1 MSKTETEVVI
11 LCPAAALGEADLIK
25 VIFSDSTENNA
36 VLKAVD
42 KISGLAVIYVPTA
55 EINPNILETIE
66 PAVLGNSYQVTR
78 GNTVMAVGSPL
89 GLSRSVSYGYISH
102 IARDIS
108 VTDGSARLFYS
119 DLKTDAE
126 AGSFII
132 NLDGEIIAWVT
143 DNYNN
148 QNNTGISIA
157 YAISDYKELIEKM
170 INGEAAQYIGIEAV
184 NVSNKMKE
192 SGIPE
197 GIYVGTVVSGSPVY
211 NSGIQT
217 GDIIKALNGQE
228 ITNINSYIKFLN
240 ELSIGNDIVITVM
253 RNNGKDEYKELNFN
267 IKIGER
273 LLRKGN

>member
-1 MSKTETEVVI
+1 
-11 LCPAAALGEADLIK
+11 
-25 VIFSDSTENNA
+25 
-36 VLKAVD
+36 
-42 KISGLAVIYVPTA
+42 
-55 EINPNILETIE
+55 
-66 PAVLGNSYQVTR
+66 
-78 GNTVMAVGSPL
+78 MAVGSPL
-89 GLSRSVSYGYISH
+89 GFSCSVSYGYISH

-184 NVSNKMKE
+184 KCK
-192 SGIPE
+192 
-197 GIYVGTVVSGSPVY
+197 
-211 NSGIQT
+211 Q
-217 GDIIKALNGQE
+217 
-228 ITNINSYIKFLN
+228 
-240 ELSIGNDIVITVM
+240 
-253 RNNGKDEYKELNFN
+253 
-267 IKIGER
+267 
-273 LLRKGN
+273 